1 MQWINDHGRAGHHS
15 VTGQAP
21 ASISPEGI
29 AFSPNSRYIVAA
41 SLTRSFFPWTGPR
54 LTVGGALDLITLDAQ
69 SGALKNI
76 EAYPLQ
82 GILTEG
88 LAFDA
93 SGRFV
98 AVTHFDRFDPR
109 KRRGVVEFWQLVPG
123 DKPRLE
129 RTTTKSKSSPAR
141 TRCTW
146 CRRSTMSVGL
156 LREKM
161 ALLLSEHKHCRL
173 EGRGRWT
180 P

>member
-1 MQWINDHGRAGHHS
+1 MG
-15 VTGQAP
+15 V
-21 ASISPEGI
+21 
-29 AFSPNSRYIVAA
+29 
-41 SLTRSFFPWTGPR
+41 
-54 LTVGGALDLITLDAQ
+54 ALDLITLDPQ

-129 RTTTKSKSSPAR
+129 RTNYEIEVVPGPHTLHLVP
-141 TRCTW
+141 
-146 CRRSTMSVGL
+146 
-156 LREKM
+156 
-161 ALLLSEHKHCRL
+161 
-173 EGRGRWT
+173 
-180 P
+180 

>member
-1 MQWINDHGRAGHHS
+1 

-29 AFSPNSRYIVAA
+29 AFSPDGRYIVAA
-41 SLTRSFFPWTGPR
+41 SLTRSFFPWTDPR
-54 LTVGGALDLITLDAQ
+54 LTVGGALDLITLDPQ
-69 SGALKNI
+69 SGALKTI
-76 EAYPLQ
+76 EAYLLQ

-129 RTTTKSKSSPAR
+129 RTNYEIEDGPGPHTLHLVP
-141 TRCTW
+141 
-146 CRRSTMSVGL
+146 
-156 LREKM
+156 
-161 ALLLSEHKHCRL
+161 
-173 EGRGRWT
+173 
-180 P
+180 